1 MKQAYGDHAKMSI
14 RFHPHAL
21 ARMQER
27 KARED
32 EVVATI
38 EGGEEFPAKH
48 GRTGFRRNFPFN
60 AHFRGK
66 FYYSKQIEVY
76 AVQEGKD
83 WLAITVITRF
93 F

>member
-1 MKQAYGDHAKMSI
+1 MGI

-38 EGGEEFPAKH
+38 EGGEKFPAKH

>member
-1 MKQAYGDHAKMSI
+1 MSVK
-14 RFHPHAL
+14 FHPHVL

-27 KARED
+27 KAQED

-38 EGGEEFPAKH
+38 EKGESFPAKH
-48 GRTGFRRNFPFN
+48 GRTGFRRNFAFN

-76 AVQEGKD
+76 AVQEGTS